1 MNKYPLMRFASDSI
15 QAASGRSLDA
25 IKLETIEDLSLKDLQ
40 IHANTLRAQ
49 AEIAEKAGY
58 PQLAANLNRAAELTT
73 VPNDEI
79 LTMYEMLRPER
90 ASYEKLI
97 ELADY
102 LENTYQAKE
111 NARLVRE
118 AAQIYRDR
126 KLLRR

>member
-1 MNKYPLMRFASDSI
+1 MNKYPLRRFTSDSI
-15 QAASGRSLDA
+15 RAASGRSLDE
-25 IKLETIEDLSLKDLQ
+25 IKLETIEDLSLEDLQ

-49 AEIAEKAGY
+49 AEIAEEAGY

-90 ASYEKLI
+90 ASYEKLM

-126 KLLRR
+126 RLLRR

>member
-1 MNKYPLMRFASDSI
+1 MNKYPLRRFASDFI
-15 QAASGRSLDA
+15 RAASGRSLDE
-25 IKLETIEDLSLKDLQ
+25 IKLEMIEDLSLEDLQ

-49 AEIAEKAGY
+49 AEIAEEAGY

-90 ASYEKLI
+90 ASYEKLM

-102 LENTYQAKE
+102 LENTYQARE

-126 KLLRR
+126 RLLRR

>member
-1 MNKYPLMRFASDSI
+1 MNQYPLMRFASGSI
-15 QAASGRSLDA
+15 QAASGRPLDE
-25 IKLETIEDLSLKDLQ
+25 IKLETIEELSLKDLQ

-49 AEIAEKAGY
+49 AEIAEETGY

-79 LTMYEMLRPER
+79 LTMYEMPRPER
-90 ASYEKLI
+90 ASYEKLMG
-97 ELADY
+97 LADY
-102 LENTYQAKE
+102 LESTYQAKE